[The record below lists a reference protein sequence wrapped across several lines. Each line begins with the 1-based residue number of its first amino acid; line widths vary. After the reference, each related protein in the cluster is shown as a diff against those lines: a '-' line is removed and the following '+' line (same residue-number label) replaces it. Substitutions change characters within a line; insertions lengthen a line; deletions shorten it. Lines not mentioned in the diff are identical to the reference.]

1 MMRCHRRDDQS
12 TTRRAARNAL
22 AGLAD
27 AHARGAAAG
36 VDGDVGLIAEE
47 CVLDTAD
54 ADAVGVEIGR
64 LLLGDGLDEDLGLLG
79 SHLRVACTASAQR
92 LGLCDKETETERVWA
107 AGGHKCVSMRVAG
120 SRAPVRS
127 STTDTSDTQS
137 AADMHMADMRCTA
150 SQNSAG
156 SGRSGRTR
164 TLNPG
169 DVAQRL
175 PSRPWMAPWATFLV
189 PMRLLST
196 YACQDILADGGGC
209 DADSKRAGRSRER
222 RARRRRAASRDAH
235 SQRPNS
241 SAGDHARPT
250 TPVPR
255 RRGHARGWGGEAAV
269 GGWPAAMRLC
279 GGGSRPAVAPIGLA
293 RRGRRREAVR
303 RAERE
308 ESEAR
313 GTRRFL
319 ATGPR
324 KARIQDPRITAGA
337 RSSQQTAGPSRR
349 VVHLAATHRRSP
361 LFPLPFPPRRR
372 PAPGRPREQYEQHQ
386 H

>member
-1 MMRCHRRDDQS
+1 M
-12 TTRRAARNAL
+12 
-22 AGLAD
+22 
-27 AHARGAAAG
+27 
-36 VDGDVGLIAEE
+36 V
-47 CVLDTAD
+47 
-54 ADAVGVEIGR
+54 
-64 LLLGDGLDEDLGLLG
+64 
-79 SHLRVACTASAQR
+79 
-92 LGLCDKETETERVWA
+92 
-107 AGGHKCVSMRVAG
+107 
-120 SRAPVRS
+120 
-127 STTDTSDTQS
+127 
-137 AADMHMADMRCTA
+137 
-150 SQNSAG
+150 
-156 SGRSGRTR
+156 
-164 TLNPG
+164 
-169 DVAQRL
+169 
-175 PSRPWMAPWATFLV
+175 
-189 PMRLLST
+189 
-196 YACQDILADGGGC
+196 GGGC

-255 RRGHARGWGGEAAV
+255 RRGHARGWGGGLVGRQQSVCGQQRCGCGVAAA
-269 GGWPAAMRLC
+269 GRPWRRSGWR
-279 GGGSRPAVAPIGLA
+279 G
-293 RRGRRREAVR
+293 GRRREAVR